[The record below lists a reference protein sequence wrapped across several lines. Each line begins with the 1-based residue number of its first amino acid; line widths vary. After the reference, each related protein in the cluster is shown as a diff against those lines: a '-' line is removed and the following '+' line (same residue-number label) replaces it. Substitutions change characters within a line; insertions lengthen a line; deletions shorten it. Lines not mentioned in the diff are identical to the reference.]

1 MLFGFTT
8 ALLYWVFLDVLAL
21 VLALA
26 LFLPVGAIF
35 ERKTQELWCLRSR
48 CAWQTDRDIYV
59 VEVQKTDILKLEG
72 IELKE
77 KLYLPVIG
85 ESPGHRI

>member
-8 ALLYWVFLDVLAL
+8 ALLYCVFLDVLGLA
-21 VLALA
+21 LALA
-26 LFLPVGAIF
+26 LFLPVGVIF
-35 ERKTQELWCLRSR
+35 ERRTQELWCLRSR

-72 IELKE
+72 IELRKA
-77 KLYLPVIG
+77 LLARY
-85 ESPGHRI
+85 R